1 MLTAGI
7 LEYLEGFNLAQELS
21 EVCDGISVTE
31 KMMVKQPL
39 YVKQQLVVEKIILIV
54 LPLYLVQVL
63 AEAL

>member
-21 EVCDGISVTE
+21 EVCDGISVT
-31 KMMVKQPL
+31 VD
-39 YVKQQLVVEKIILIV
+39 VKQQLVVEKIILIV